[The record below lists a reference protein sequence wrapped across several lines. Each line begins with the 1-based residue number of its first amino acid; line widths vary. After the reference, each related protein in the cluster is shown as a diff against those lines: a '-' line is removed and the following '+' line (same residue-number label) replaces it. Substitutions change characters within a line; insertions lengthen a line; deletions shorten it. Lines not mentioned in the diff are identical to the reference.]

1 MHWLA
6 CSVLVLGRFQDIC
19 FLHLVKVG
27 MLGVP
32 AKQLVF
38 GSAMQNSIQP
48 FILTLS
54 TLTAGHQ
61 LLESKVSQV
70 AM

>member
-1 MHWLA
+1 M
-6 CSVLVLGRFQDIC
+6 LVLGRFQDIC

-27 MLGVP
+27 IMGVP
-32 AKQLVF
+32 EKLVF

-54 TLTAGHQ
+54 TLTIGHQ
-61 LLESKVSQV
+61 LLESKVSQA